1 MRLRILS
8 VIGLALS
15 LLCVTC
21 RASDATPDW
30 AAVQGLSAGARVHV
44 SLTSGKSLHGT
55 IDHVTAAALYLQS
68 RTGMAEV
75 RRDDISRLYLK
86 KNRSW
91 VKPVLIGTA
100 IGAGAAGIA
109 APVILEH
116 ETGYGAAVAGTVVL
130 GAAVG
135 AGVGRLVSGP
145 GESLIYR
152 KP

>member
-8 VIGLALS
+8 MIGLAQL

-21 RASDATPDW
+21 QVRSATPDW
-30 AAVQGLSAGARVHV
+30 SVHV
-44 SLTSGKSLHGT
+44 ILTSGKNMNAV
-55 IDHVTAAALYLQS
+55 IDHVTAEALYLHSQ
-68 RTGMAEV
+68 TETTEV
-75 RRDDISRLYLK
+75 RRGDVSRVYLK
-86 KNRSW
+86 KNRNW
-91 VKPVLIGTA
+91 VKPVL

-109 APVILEH
+109 APLTMEH
-116 ETGYGAAVAGTVVL
+116 EIGYGAAVGGTVVL

>member
-8 VIGLALS
+8 VIGLALL

-21 RASDATPDW
+21 PVRGATPDW
-30 AAVQGLSAGARVHV
+30 TAVHGLSAGARVHV

-55 IDHVTAAALYLQS
+55 IDHVSAAALYLQN
-68 RTGMAEV
+68 RTATTEV

-86 KNRSW
+86 KNGR
-91 VKPVLIGTA
+91 
-100 IGAGAAGIA
+100 GAGAVGIA
-109 APVILEH
+109 APYTMEH
-116 ETGYGAAVAGTVVL
+116 E
-130 GAAVG
+130 
-135 AGVGRLVSGP
+135 P